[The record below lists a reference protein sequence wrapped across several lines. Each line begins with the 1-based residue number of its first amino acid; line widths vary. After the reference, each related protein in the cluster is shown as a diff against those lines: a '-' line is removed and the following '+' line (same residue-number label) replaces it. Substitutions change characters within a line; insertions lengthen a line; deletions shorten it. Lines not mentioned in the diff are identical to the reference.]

1 MRQTEAKLNLLS
13 LAPDDTRR
21 RGFTLIEILV
31 VVAIMSVLAAISFPF
46 YARFITQNSVSST
59 ANGLVGSLQK
69 AQMYAMSGKNNSS
82 WGVRYAD
89 SKIILFQESSN
100 TVFDS
105 YNVPGSLQI
114 TGLNQVVF
122 SRPTGLPT
130 SFGTYVVSS
139 NNQTKSVLLNLEGV
153 ASVSE

>member
-1 MRQTEAKLNLLS
+1 MGQTEAKLNLTCPPS
-13 LAPDDTRR
+13 RNPR

-31 VVAIMSVLAAISFPF
+31 VIAIMSVLAAVSFPF
-46 YARFITQNSVSST
+46 YARFVTQNNVSST

-69 AQMYAMSGKNNSS
+69 AQLYAMSGKNNSS

-89 SKIILFQESSN
+89 SKIVLFQESSN

-105 YNVPGSLQI
+105 YNVAGSIQV
-114 TGLNQVVF
+114 TGLNQVIF

-130 SFGTYVVSS
+130 SPGTYVVSS
-139 NNQTKSVLLNLEGV
+139 NNQTKSVMLNSEGV
-153 ASVSE
+153 ANVSE